1 MEKIKNEEESCKVI
15 LVGESAVGKT
25 SLVSRFVRGK
35 YDDTITC
42 STSTSYD
49 STSITFEDYNITLN
63 FQLWDTAGQ
72 ERFRG
77 LTRLFYTNAS
87 IVVLV
92 FDITDRRSFEEL
104 NNYWRNEIRENAPK
118 DISKN

>member
-1 MEKIKNEEESCKVI
+1 MEKIKSEEESCKVI

-25 SLVSRFVRGK
+25 SLVSRFVRDK

-49 STSITFEDYNITLN
+49 STSITFKDYNITLN
-63 FQLWDTAGQ
+63 YQLWDTAGQ

-104 NNYWRNEIRENAPK
+104 NNYWRNEIKENAPK